1 MNDSANRSGGRTDKS
16 ILLDGE
22 SSWKVYAKMVSKGSS
37 PLATSARLVLLT
49 TGNTP
54 SQSRRCIEARV
65 ESGKIDAG
73 QFILY
78 SDAIDALEDAWRAGI
93 QTHATDTT
101 NREQWRQLGNGCHMK
116 VDHLG
121 NH

>member
-16 ILLDGE
+16 ILPDGE
-22 SSWKVYAKMVSKGSS
+22 SSWRVYAKTVSKGSS

-65 ESGKIDAG
+65 KSGKIDAG

-101 NREQWRQLGNGCHMK
+101 NRGQWRQLGNGCHMK